1 MAEIPTHLSRR
12 ALRTPAAAAVAGIV
26 FAVLYGAGYLLIQ
39 FSLPMNAP
47 FSDGNLLANTRTLS
61 LGLSLIPFA
70 GIAFLWFIGVVRDR
84 LGYLEDQFFS
94 TLFLGSG
101 LLYLGLTF
109 AAAAIASGLL
119 TVYVADPE
127 GLIFSNAYQTARS
140 ISNRIT
146 VTYSIRMA
154 GMFMMVLGTI
164 WMRTRLMPR
173 WLVLLTFILA
183 IVLLLSIGIS
193 HWVTLIFPAWVL
205 IISAMFLLSRRDQRE
220 E

>member
-1 MAEIPTHLSRR
+1 
-12 ALRTPAAAAVAGIV
+12 
-26 FAVLYGAGYLLIQ
+26 
-39 FSLPMNAP
+39 MNAP